1 MDARNAP
8 TDALPRRRPTRADTT
23 RAILLMLL
31 GFVCYS
37 TSDMLAKVLTQ
48 SMNPLQVAWLRQLG
62 LLSGVL
68 VLLAFRGPRLLRS
81 RHPWLQF
88 ARGLTVVVAATSFL
102 TSIAYVPL
110 ADATA
115 VTFVAPF
122 MVTIL
127 AVLFLGE
134 EIGLKRWIAVGLGF
148 VGTMI
153 IIRPGMNAFH
163 PAIFLSL
170 VSAGAFAIRQI
181 ISRRLSGTDP
191 ILTTIAYTALTAA
204 LILSLPLPFIWRNP
218 ADGWHL
224 LMMVAI
230 AVVASCGELS
240 IIRALDL
247 GEAVVLSPMQYTLMI
262 WSTIWGFLVFAQLPD
277 AWTFVGTAV
286 IVASGIYSI
295 YRETR
300 RRPHQAETALDPER
314 P

>member
-1 MDARNAP
+1 
-8 TDALPRRRPTRADTT
+8 
-23 RAILLMLL
+23 MLL

-48 SMNPLQVAWLRQLG
+48 SMNPLLVAWLRQLG

-68 VLLAFRGPRLLRS
+68 VLLATKGPHLLRS
-81 RHPWLQF
+81 RHPWMQF
-88 ARGLTVVVAATSFL
+88 GRGLTVVVAATSFL

-122 MVTIL
+122 VVTVL
-127 AVLFLGE
+127 AVIFLGE
-134 EIGLKRWIAVGLGF
+134 EIGWKRWIAVCLGF
-148 VGTMI
+148 AGTVI
-153 IIRPGMNAFH
+153 IIRPGLSAFH

-170 VSAGAFAIRQI
+170 VSAIAFAIRQI

-191 ILTTIAYTALTAA
+191 MLTTVAYTALTAA

-218 ADGWHL
+218 ADVWQF
-224 LMMVAI
+224 LMMAAI
-230 AVVASCGELS
+230 AIVASCGELS

-247 GEAVVLSPMQYTLMI
+247 GEATALSPLQYTLMI
-262 WSTIWGFLVFAQLPD
+262 WSTLWGLLVFAQLPD
-277 AWTFVGTAV
+277 EWTFAGAAV
-286 IVASGIYSI
+286 IVVSGIYSI
-295 YRETR
+295 YHETR
-300 RRPHQAETALDPER
+300 RRPADAGPAIDPER

>member
-1 MDARNAP
+1 MTTVANAP
-8 TDALPRRRPTRADTT
+8 SPTPRRRPTKPETT

-31 GFVCYS
+31 GFICYS

-68 VLLAFRGPRLLRS
+68 VLLAIKGPQLLRS
-81 RHPWLQF
+81 RHPWLQLG
-88 ARGLTVVVAATSFL
+88 RGLTVVVAATTFL

-122 MVTIL
+122 MVTAL
-127 AVLFLGE
+127 AAIVLGE
-134 EIGLKRWIAVGLGF
+134 QIGPKRWIAVGLGF
-148 VGTMI
+148 LGTII

-170 VSAGAFAIRQI
+170 VSAAAFAIRQI

-191 ILTTIAYTALTAA
+191 LLTTVAYTALTAA
-204 LILSLPLPFIWRNP
+204 IILSLPLPFIWSNP
-218 ADGWHL
+218 ADGWQL
-224 LMMVAI
+224 LMMIGI
-230 AVVASCGELS
+230 AVIASCGELS

-247 GEAVVLSPMQYTLMI
+247 GEAAVLSPLQYTLMI
-262 WSTIWGFLVFAQLPD
+262 WSTVWGFLIFAQLPD
-277 AWTFVGTAV
+277 FWTFAGTAV

-300 RRPHQAETALDPER
+300 
-314 P
+314 